1 MQQLL
6 ATCCKSYC
14 KMLHSPRN
22 SPAKGISM
30 IKYVFTFM
38 FILTTINYAQQPE
51 TISLIIDSDSTVNLP
66 KLASLEIQTQQQL
79 HQQHTN
85 LIAYTSSPEYR
96 QKVQQHKQH
105 LEKLE
110 KQKLYQQQVKEG
122 HHKHEFGVSSEHLK
136 NLYSMSYKQLEAWII
151 KSVNLTHGQAIAIW
165 DGYCLKRCR
174 GSKEKERIRN
184 NINRIYQERDI
195 LKKALRQ
202 QQAEQKKHLQSVYRL
217 ELPAP
222 ESLSPESQDRWQQ
235 RTAALQKTINEQYKQ
250 ESKSYHLDEQTA
262 GYLLFVGLPT
272 HEYEQC
278 NGTTFQHHIHKELF
292 KLAQTTAKL
301 HSSIPYQSNMLQQA
315 MLYNSTAISSNQH
328 ELFDLAT
335 HLTELNHGLLSTIQS
350 ISKEGNKLLAVAGK
364 QCIESLQELPEQ
376 LANMTMDIAK
386 LLYNMTQPHPHHDLT
401 EEEIE
406 LFCQDQQLFHLQ
418 IDQRHQLTMQFLQ
431 TITDSAEQWLKQ
443 RSAQNKAEDII
454 KITTHAAT
462 TIVMPE
468 IILQKLTLALS
479 SMMSQ
484 LKRAQ
489 PFIASSKLLQEELA
503 LEIAGPE
510 IEQLLYKKMNKE
522 LMHAMDWE
530 IEECRNSA
538 GQLIKI
544 RGKKPT
550 NNRIKDQALIKKAT
564 SMAQEHF
571 IIPEQISKAVKEF
584 ATKHRYIQAEIDGIL
599 QTIEVDWEH
608 ILLPSIKKQTR
619 YNPLTKQYELK
630 TFEVNGWHHGLWQE
644 FEKQGLIKIVNK
656 IEKNECIYLD
666 FDWYYNR
673 TPDTKTLYPD
683 SWSYEKILES
693 IQEALSTSKPNF
705 THDNP
710 LKLSL
715 LGKTQNNIEIIIHLQ
730 KQSKHNP
737 WKIHTAFINKK
748 YILKANK

>member
-1 MQQLL
+1 
-6 ATCCKSYC
+6 
-14 KMLHSPRN
+14 
-22 SPAKGISM
+22 
-30 IKYVFTFM
+30 
-38 FILTTINYAQQPE
+38 
-51 TISLIIDSDSTVNLP
+51 
-66 KLASLEIQTQQQL
+66 
-79 HQQHTN
+79 
-85 LIAYTSSPEYR
+85 
-96 QKVQQHKQH
+96 
-105 LEKLE
+105 
-110 KQKLYQQQVKEG
+110 
-122 HHKHEFGVSSEHLK
+122 
-136 NLYSMSYKQLEAWII
+136 MSQ
-151 KSVNLTHGQAIAIW
+151 
-165 DGYCLKRCR
+165 D
-174 GSKEKERIRN
+174 
-184 NINRIYQERDI
+184 
-195 LKKALRQ
+195 
-202 QQAEQKKHLQSVYRL
+202 
-217 ELPAP
+217 
-222 ESLSPESQDRWQQ
+222 SQDRWQQ
-235 RTAALQKTINEQYKQ
+235 RTAALDKTINEQYKQ

-262 GYLLFVGLPT
+262 GYLLFLGLPT

-278 NGTTFQHHIHKELF
+278 TGTTLQHHIHKELF

-301 HSSIPYQSNMLQQA
+301 HRSIPYQSSMLQQA

-335 HLTELNHGLLSTIQS
+335 YLTELNYGLLSTVQS

-386 LLYNMTQPHPHHDLT
+386 LLYSMIQPHPHHDLT
-401 EEEIE
+401 EEEIK

-418 IDQRHQLTMQFLQ
+418 IDQRHQLTMQLLQ
-431 TITDSAEQWLKQ
+431 TVADSAEQWLKQ

-479 SMMSQ
+479 GMMSQ

-489 PFIASSKLLQEELA
+489 PFITSSKLLQEELA

-510 IEQLLYKKMNKE
+510 LEQLLYKKMNKE
-522 LMHAMDWE
+522 LMHAMDWD

-571 IIPEQISKAVKEF
+571 IIPEQISNAVKEF
-584 ATKHRYIQAEIDGIL
+584 ATKHEYIQAELEGIL

-608 ILLPSIKKQTR
+608 ILLPKIAKRTNFNFLTR
-619 YNPLTKQYELK
+619 QKELK
-630 TFEVNGWHHGLWQE
+630 TFEVSGWHHGLWQE

-683 SWSYEKILES
+683 SWNYEKILES
-693 IQEALSTSKPNF
+693 IQEALSNAKEINE
-705 THDNP
+705 NNNL
-710 LKLSL
+710 LKKSL
-715 LGKTQNNIEIIIHLQ
+715 QGKTKNNIEIIIHLE
-730 KQSKHNP
+730 KKSKNDA
-737 WKIHTAFINKK
+737 WKILTAFIDKK
-748 YILKANK
+748 YILKVKQC